1 MVQKKTT
8 TQLKSLNNENKTTG
22 KQTSKPNQPQRTANT
37 KRPVKLNKNLTQRQV
52 RSFKTVKPEKRVRRK
67 YPFKICFFT
76 HNISRNSHS
85 NERDSWIF
93 ISCQKFKH
101 NGRKAL

>member
-8 TQLKSLNNENKTTG
+8 TQLKSLNNANKTTG

-67 YPFKICFFT
+67 YPFKTKISLRAVRKKQLF
-76 HNISRNSHS
+76 NIDTVAV
-85 NERDSWIF
+85 NE
-93 ISCQKFKH
+93 
-101 NGRKAL
+101 ALASKK